1 MSSEPETQT
10 ERAGKLTELESRLR
24 HTFSDLELLE
34 TALRHSS
41 YANEHPG
48 LESNERLEFLG
59 DTVIGLVVGDALFR
73 TQPDWQ
79 EGELTRGLHHLVDK
93 AACARQARDLHLGA
107 LLELGRTEEQS
118 EGGEKDS
125 ILANAFEAVMGALFI
140 DGSLSCVKAFLGSI
154 YAEQWQAESTPAD
167 RDAKTRL
174 QESLMAEHGSF
185 PSYELTADTGVEGAE
200 NRFTSS
206 VVHEGHVLGQGVGR
220 TKRGAE
226 FEAARMALAARPG
239 LSEAKSS

>member
-1 MSSEPETQT
+1 MSSEAGIPA
-10 ERAGKLTELESRLR
+10 ERAESLAELEGRLG
-24 HTFSDLELLE
+24 HTFSDPELLE

-59 DTVIGLVVGDALFR
+59 DAVIGLVVGDALFR
-73 TQPDWQ
+73 AQPDWQ

-93 AACARQARDLHLGA
+93 PACARQARELHLGP

-118 EGGEKDS
+118 GGGEKDS
-125 ILANAFEAVMGALFI
+125 ILANAFEAVMGALFL
-140 DGSLSCVKAFLGSI
+140 DGNLSSVRAFVESI
-154 YAEQWQAESTPAD
+154 YAEQWQAEGTPAD

-185 PSYELTADTGVEGAE
+185 PSYELTGDTGVEGDE
-200 NRFTSS
+200 KRFTAS
-206 VVHEGHVLGQGVGR
+206 VVHEGQILGQGVGR

-226 FEAARMALAARPG
+226 FEAARMALANRPG
-239 LSEAKSS
+239 PSEEKSP